1 MVRSIEDIA
10 QRLAQALPPQFGP
23 VRDEVRA
30 NFRAV
35 LQSQLSRLDMV
46 PREEF
51 EATRDML
58 VHARARL
65 GELEARLDALEG
77 SGNNHSA
84 ND

>member
-1 MVRSIEDIA
+1 MRSLEDMA
-10 QRLAQALPPQFGP
+10 ARLANALPPQVGP
-23 VRDEVRA
+23 MREELKA
-30 NFRAV
+30 NVKAA
-35 LQSQLSRLDMV
+35 LQSQLAELDLV

-65 GELEARLDALEG
+65 GELEARLEALED
-77 SGNNHSA
+77 SGDTQSA